1 MLSTHYCLISS
12 IFHKEMKTLKIAIP
26 FGKRVKNKREKLFLQ
41 SLMNYFTLGASFP
54 PLFDNLTQ
62 SHNQAFFTSCFRFIS
77 LFRLFQFFLLQL
89 TITAHRL
96 IIFLQRHPFY
106 IVFPCRCG
114 KLASCADFGK
124 KFSFK
129 LVLMENFCLCFE
141 IFPMVHLFT

>member
-124 KFSFK
+124 K
-129 LVLMENFCLCFE
+129 NFFQ
-141 IFPMVHLFT
+141 IGVDGKFLFML